1 MQVFRDGRD
10 VHTEVAAQV
19 FNVPPEQVDREMRRR
34 AKIINFGILYGM
46 GANALRANLGDS
58 VTREEAGNYIEE
70 YFKNFSGVARFVEK
84 TKADAARQG
93 FTETLFG
100 RRRYFPGFQSSL
112 PGLKAQ
118 AERMAV
124 NAPIQGTQADIIKL
138 AMIAADAL
146 VEKEGWR
153 SDVRM
158 LMQVHDELV
167 FEVTSKKIEEIAGA
181 LRSAMEGVVD
191 TARLS
196 GVPIAAEAS
205 IGENWGELKRIAR

>member
-1 MQVFRDGRD
+1 
-10 VHTEVAAQV
+10 
-19 FNVPPEQVDREMRRR
+19 MRRR

-58 VTREEAGNYIEE
+58 VTREEAGTYIEE

-84 TKADAARQG
+84 TKADAARLG